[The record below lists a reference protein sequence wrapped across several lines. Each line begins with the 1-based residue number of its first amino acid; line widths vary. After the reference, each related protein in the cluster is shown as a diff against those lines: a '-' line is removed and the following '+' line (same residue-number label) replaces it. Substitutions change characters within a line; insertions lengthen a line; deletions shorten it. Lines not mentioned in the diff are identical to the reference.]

1 MVVQRSMENQ
11 MKRVTLKATIDVP
24 SSWTVE
30 QTRRYV
36 ERQLLPSVREIKT
49 LELVPQLDEMV
60 YDTLTAPLKRRTR

>member
-1 MVVQRSMENQ
+1 
-11 MKRVTLKATIDVP
+11 MKQVTLKATIDVP